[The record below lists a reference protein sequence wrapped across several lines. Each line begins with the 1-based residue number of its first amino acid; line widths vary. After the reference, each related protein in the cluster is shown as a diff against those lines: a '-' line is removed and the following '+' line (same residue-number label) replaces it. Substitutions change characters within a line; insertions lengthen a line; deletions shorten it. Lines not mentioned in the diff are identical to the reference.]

1 MLDFRIMTFLEVCR
15 TMNYTKAAENLN
27 LTQPAVSQHIH
38 WLEQQYGVKVFSY
51 INKNLYL
58 TEEGKQLQSAF
69 KTMSLDISY
78 LADSV
83 KHKKRVLT
91 FGTTPTVGTYL
102 IPEPLKRY
110 KDKFPDTNIFMHV
123 RNTADLCRMIDD
135 NVIDFAIVEGYVQ
148 KSDYSYLL
156 YRSEKYLPVCSAS
169 FDITDKVKKMSD
181 LLAFPL
187 LIREKG
193 SGNRDIIVRSL
204 SRYNLSPEDFQSII
218 EINDIQAIK
227 AMIAQ
232 GIGIGFLYHS
242 AVKDD
247 IASGKLKEIPLEDF
261 DESHEF
267 TFIWR
272 KNSIYSEQFEKL
284 FELLKPR

>member
-1 MLDFRIMTFLEVCR
+1 
-15 TMNYTKAAENLN
+15 
-27 LTQPAVSQHIH
+27 
-38 WLEQQYGVKVFSY
+38 
-51 INKNLYL
+51 
-58 TEEGKQLQSAF
+58 
-69 KTMSLDISY
+69 
-78 LADSV
+78 
-83 KHKKRVLT
+83 
-91 FGTTPTVGTYL
+91 
-102 IPEPLKRY
+102 
-110 KDKFPDTNIFMHV
+110 MHV

-135 NVIDFAIVEGYVQ
+135 NEIDFAIVEGYVQ